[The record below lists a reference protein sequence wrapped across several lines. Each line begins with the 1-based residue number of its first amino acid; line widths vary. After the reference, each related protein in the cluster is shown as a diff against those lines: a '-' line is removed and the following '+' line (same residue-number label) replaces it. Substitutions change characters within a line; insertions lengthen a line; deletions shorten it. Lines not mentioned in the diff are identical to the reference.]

1 MKDWFESITGFRE
14 LAYPETQAKLWV
26 EDGRLCSKHSANRYA
41 VGTLETPTLA
51 DLRGYV
57 SNRNLRVGCSR
68 TRVSLITGDARKLH
82 SERQF
87 RGSLFQ
93 VASQF
98 NLLEMVGPSVTP
110 EHGVTGYAS
119 DRTQGPAC
127 AIAAGAGTILR
138 NYLVPLDGQLGQT
151 RSRQIDCLAE
161 VGNALGNPTDSLWTM
176 RNGYALCTEQGL
188 QQIDR
193 RLEIMTQDEYD
204 GVRAL
209 LQIGL
214 HWNVQVTDVGEAE
227 HLVSQA
233 YCSALPVAYTQVQ
246 RGRWRRFASL
256 VLEGAYEATL
266 LAGMLNA
273 HRGGNNIVLLT
284 RLGGGAFGNEP
295 DWINNAIARAIRLA
309 RDCGLDIRIVCYGSI
324 TPDLQELVSEFVD

>member
-1 MKDWFESITGFRE
+1 MMDWFESITGFRE

-41 VGTLETPTLA
+41 VGKLETPTLA
-51 DLRGYV
+51 ELRGYV
-57 SNRNLRVGCSR
+57 ANGHLREGCRR

-82 SERQF
+82 SEPAF

-110 EHGVTGYAS
+110 EHGVAGYAN

-127 AIAAGAGTILR
+127 AIAAGAGTIFR
-138 NYLVPLDGQLGQT
+138 NYLVPLDGHLGQT
-151 RSRQIDCLAE
+151 HSRQIDCLAE
-161 VGNALGNPTDSLWTM
+161 VGNALGNPTDCLWTM

-193 RLEIMTQDEYD
+193 RLEVMTQNEYD

-209 LQIGL
+209 LRIGL
-214 HWNVQVTDVGEAE
+214 HWNVQVTDVGGAE
-227 HLVSQA
+227 QLVSQA
-233 YCSALPVAYTQVQ
+233 YCSALPVAYSQVP
-246 RGRWRRFASL
+246 RGRWCRFASL

-273 HRGGNNIVLLT
+273 QRGGNNIVLLT

-295 DWINNAIARAIRLA
+295 DWINNAIARAIRLT
-309 RDCGLDIRIVCYGSI
+309 RHSDLDIRIVCYGNI